1 MTSNDI
7 NTIASKL
14 ESLHEKILKSKFAET
29 VYESEVM
36 ALVLAVN
43 TIKSQQKEI
52 EDFAV
57 KYSDMLIEK
66 DKIFDIA
73 DKYMKKSEKSQ
84 KEAEAYKHYYSEC
97 LKDLKDAHRRTPCYL
112 CDNARLNN
120 ELEDYNDFHSSGIG
134 SFSKDCRI
142 MLTSGSG
149 KPLRIEIARWND
161 NVQQWEDI
169 GIYCPKFCPECGREI
184 KEYEDDSVIK

>member
-7 NTIASKL
+7 NTIVSKL
-14 ESLHEKILKSKFAET
+14 ESLHSKILKSKFAEV
-29 VYESEVM
+29 VYESEIM
-36 ALVLAVN
+36 ALILAVN
-43 TIKSQQKEI
+43 TINRQQE
-52 EDFAV
+52 ELEEYAA

-73 DKYMKKSEKSQ
+73 DKYMKKSEKLQ
-84 KEAEAYKHYYSEC
+84 KEAKAYKHYYNEC
-97 LKDLKDAHRRTPCYL
+97 LQDLKKAHNKTPCYL
-112 CDNARLNN
+112 CDNARLNC

-134 SFSKDCRI
+134 SFSHDCRI

-161 NVQQWEDI
+161 KVQQWEDI
-169 GIYCPKFCPECGREI
+169 GIYYPKYCPECGREI
-184 KEYEDDSVIK
+184 KEYGSNG